1 MEKIKN
7 DLMKVDQLPIITER
21 LKAKSEEIKARTS
34 EAKAMICTEDTV
46 KAVKALRAD
55 LNKECRELEDQRK
68 AIKETI
74 MKPYNDFEA
83 VYKELIVTP
92 YREADADLKSKVD
105 DVESGL
111 KDLKAEDVMTY
122 FYEYATAKNLAWL
135 PFEVTGV
142 TVTLSASAK
151 SLKAECKAFVDM
163 VSDDIGMIE
172 TQQYAAEILVEYKKT
187 FRASEAIRIVIDR
200 HLEIEN
206 AEIERKHIA
215 EAKAAETKRVEPFAD
230 FLPPPVA
237 EPAKAEEPQMSITF
251 TVTDTR
257 DRLIAIRD
265 FLKNGGYKYV

>member
-68 AIKETI
+68 AIKAAI

-92 YREADADLKSKVD
+92 YSEADADLKSKVD

-111 KDLKAEDVMTY
+111 KDLKAEDVRTY

-215 EAKAAETKRVEPFAD
+215 EAKAAETKRVELFAD

-237 EPAKAEEPQMSITF
+237 EPAKEEEPQMSITF